1 MQLQTFLIS
10 TSDILYSQVNAL
22 TAKMT
27 NEKLGSVTPTTQY
40 IVVVFNAPI
49 PPKDAYR
56 LLQTF
61 TERGLIADVNQSFHI
76 MINRSDDSYGV
87 KFGEV
92 MEPSDK
98 QLQQD
103 LEAQRTKN
111 VKLST
116 LKKGDYYREL
126 DGIGLPR
133 GIVFK
138 VETAG
143 AKHYECIDC
152 LHQIHF
158 SPNADTTVY
167 PIHCSPDMIDSLI
180 KSSGN

>member
-22 TAKMT
+22 AARLV

-49 PPKDAYR
+49 PPQDAYR

-87 KFGEV
+87 KLGELSQAD
-92 MEPSDK
+92 E
-98 QLQQD
+98 QLQ
-103 LEAQRTKN
+103 R
-111 VKLST
+111 
-116 LKKGDYYREL
+116 
-126 DGIGLPR
+126 
-133 GIVFK
+133 
-138 VETAG
+138 
-143 AKHYECIDC
+143 
-152 LHQIHF
+152 
-158 SPNADTTVY
+158 
-167 PIHCSPDMIDSLI
+167 DMNLI
-180 KSSGN
+180 K